1 VKEYWKILKLAA
13 EEGETRVDE
22 ALRDLLERKAE
33 AAITGESMGELLRR
47 LDTIP
52 PVTLV
57 EVAAVNLAS
66 FDELCAETAVRP

>member
-1 VKEYWKILKLAA
+1 MKEYWKILKLAA

-47 LDTIP
+47 LDRIP
-52 PVTLV
+52 PVRLV

-66 FDELCAETAVRP
+66 FDELCAETAVRQ